1 MPIIPE
7 IPEKK
12 KGRFSMLIDEMIK
25 RGYQFVEYD
34 KVLSI
39 MTFFNVN
46 KEIYVKIYFGEV
58 RIVLQDTKNMYK
70 IIIDYLDNFI
80 RYIVEDTKIE
90 YTITEYGIPPEF
102 LLENIL
108 NTIDRILYLPSFVL
122 YKIRTLTA
130 EAKPGKIQ
138 IFPEKYE

>member
-7 IPEKK
+7 IPEEK

-70 IIIDYLDNFI
+70 IIIDYLDNLI
-80 RYIVEDTKIE
+80 QYIVEDTKIE
-90 YTITEYGIPPEF
+90 YTIIEYGIPPEF

-138 IFPEKYE
+138 IFHEKYG

>member
-46 KEIYVKIYFGEV
+46 KEISVKIYFGEV

>member
-7 IPEKK
+7 IPEIK

-25 RGYQFVEYD
+25 REYQFVEYD
-34 KVLSI
+34 RVLSI
-39 MTFFNVN
+39 MTFFNTK
-46 KEIYVKIYFGEV
+46 KEIYVKIYFGDA
-58 RIVLQDTKNMYK
+58 RIVLRDTKNMYK
-70 IIIDYLDNFI
+70 IIIEYLDNFI
-80 RYIVEDTKIE
+80 RYIVEDTKIV

-108 NTIDRILYLPSFVL
+108 NTIDRILYFPSFVL

-138 IFPEKYE
+138 IFREKYG

>member
-46 KEIYVKIYFGEV
+46 KEISVKIYFGEV

-80 RYIVEDTKIE
+80 KYIVEDTKIE